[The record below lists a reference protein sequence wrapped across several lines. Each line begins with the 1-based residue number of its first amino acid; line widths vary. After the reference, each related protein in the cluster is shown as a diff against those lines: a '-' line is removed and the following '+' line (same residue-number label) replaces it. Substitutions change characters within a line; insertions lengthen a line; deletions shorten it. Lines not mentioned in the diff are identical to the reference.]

1 MKYILYIVFI
11 AVITSLG
18 YGYYLKTDNELL
30 GHKLIGL
37 SVAGF
42 FFVWMPLFLIHR
54 SKNNDI
60 KKYMITDDTIKKIK
74 DEAETFLD

>member
-11 AVITSLG
+11 AVIASLG

-60 KKYMITDDTIKKIK
+60 KNI
-74 DEAETFLD
+74 LSN